1 MWPSNISFFISR
13 IRAEAI
19 IMSQGFM
26 KIKLENTLNIVIGT
40 ELNYPSVDFIYC
52 PNQVMSIIIE

>member
-1 MWPSNISFFISR
+1 
-13 IRAEAI
+13 
-19 IMSQGFM
+19 M

-40 ELNYPSVDFIYC
+40 ELSYLSVDFIYC